1 MARKKRLTAN
11 KIINMVESHHEAT
24 EPLRRRM
31 EEDFQLYR
39 LDPYDAG
46 DGFQSYTS
54 NEPSTFADK
63 VVDYLV
69 GSEMVIRVPNTS
81 ADQEQRKAN
90 NMKEKFMLG
99 ILKSANE
106 RQKMSLKPSIKD
118 VLSWQISIRGWFA
131 GRSLLRKD
139 SNGKTIVDITP
150 WDALHTYW
158 GASDNGLE
166 WACYRIRKSKTDIE
180 QSYNVRLDG
189 SMHPNEDY
197 INMYDYY
204 DKEVNMV
211 VLENGRVIKKAT
223 PHGSP
228 RVPVFISP
236 VGSTPQIQALGEQGV
251 TITDTIADMGESVFK
266 HNRDSYEKHN
276 FMMSVMLELTA
287 RARKQG
293 LKIISRD
300 GTKTLDEDPYK
311 EGTEISLAQGEDI
324 QPLGMLEAARE
335 SGAYMSMISGE
346 MQRGGFPHSI
356 YGDLPFQLPGFAIN
370 TLRQGITGIIQPRL
384 SALEEA
390 FKQALMLICDQYVTG
405 AFASMELSG
414 QDMNRQYF
422 KEEISPEIVEIA
434 GDMDLTLVGQLPQ
447 DDMSKMSMAQIARDG
462 QTPLLPDIY
471 IRDRILG
478 LQDTDEIDAS
488 IKEQQGERLLPEAT
502 LLGMVQAAE
511 RRGRD
516 DLAQIYLGELVFVL
530 QQKLMQRQQTQM
542 QAQQPQQPPQQPNGT
557 RGIDPRVMPNAMTGA
572 PPPVPTPPQ
581 GMVAPNTP
589 RPNARNNR

>member
-11 KIINMVESHHEAT
+11 SIIDKVEAHHEAT

-69 GSEMVIRVPNTS
+69 GSEMVIRVPNTA
-81 ADQEQRKAN
+81 ADQGQREAN
-90 NMKEKFMLG
+90 NMKERFMIG
-99 ILKSANE
+99 VMKSADE
-106 RQKMSLKPSIKD
+106 RQKMALRPSIKD
-118 VLSWQISIRGWFA
+118 VLSWQISVRGWFA

-139 SNGKTIVDITP
+139 VNGKTIVDITP

-158 GASDNGLE
+158 GTSDNGLE

-236 VGSTPQIQALGEQGV
+236 VGSTPQIQALNEQGV
-251 TITDTIADMGESVFK
+251 TISDTIADMGESVFK

-300 GTKTLDEDPYK
+300 GSKTLDEDPYK
-311 EGTEISLAQGEDI
+311 EGTEISLASGEDI
-324 QPLGMLEAARE
+324 QPLGMLEASKE
-335 SGAYMSMISGE
+335 TGAYLALVSGE
-346 MQRGGFPHSI
+346 MQRGGFPHSF
-356 YGDLPFQLPGFAIN
+356 YGALPFELSGFAIN
-370 TLRQGITGIIQPRL
+370 TLRQGITGVIQPRL

-405 AFASMELSG
+405 AFASMELTG
-414 QDMNRQYF
+414 QDMNRDYF
-422 KEEISPEIVEIA
+422 KEEISPEVVEIA
-434 GDMDLTLVGQLPQ
+434 GDMELKFVGQLPQ

-462 QTPLLPDIY
+462 QTPLLSDIY

-502 LLGMVQAAE
+502 LLSMVQAAE

-516 DLAQIYLGELVFVL
+516 DLAQIYVGELVFLL
-530 QQKLMQRQQTQM
+530 QQKLMQRQQAQQ
-542 QAQQPQQPPQQPNGT
+542 QAMQPQQPPQQNGA
-557 RGIDPRVMPNAMTGA
+557 RGIDPRSMPNAMRGT
-572 PPPVPTPPQ
+572 PPPAPTPPQ

>member
-11 KIINMVESHHEAT
+11 SIIDKVEAHHEAT

-69 GSEMVIRVPNTS
+69 GSEMVIRVPNTA
-81 ADQEQRKAN
+81 ADQGQREAN
-90 NMKEKFMLG
+90 NMKERFMIG
-99 ILKSANE
+99 VMKSADE
-106 RQKMSLKPSIKD
+106 RQKMALRPSIKD
-118 VLSWQISIRGWFA
+118 VLSWQISVRGWFA

-139 SNGKTIVDITP
+139 VNGKTIVDITP

-158 GASDNGLE
+158 GTSDNGLE

-236 VGSTPQIQALGEQGV
+236 VGSTPQIQALNEQGV
-251 TITDTIADMGESVFK
+251 TISDTIADMGESVFK

-300 GTKTLDEDPYK
+300 GSKTLDEDPYK
-311 EGTEISLAQGEDI
+311 EGTEISLASGEDI
-324 QPLGMLEAARE
+324 QPLGMLEASKE
-335 SGAYMSMISGE
+335 TGAYLALVSGE

-356 YGDLPFQLPGFAIN
+356 YGDLPFQLSGFAIN
-370 TLRQGITGIIQPRL
+370 TLRQGITGVIQPRL

-405 AFASMELSG
+405 AFASMELTG
-414 QDMNRQYF
+414 QDMNRDYF
-422 KEEISPEIVEIA
+422 KEEISPEVVEIA
-434 GDMDLTLVGQLPQ
+434 GDMELKFVGQLPQ

-462 QTPLLPDIY
+462 QTPLLSDIY

-516 DLAQIYLGELVFVL
+516 DLAQIYLGELVYVL

-542 QAQQPQQPPQQPNGT
+542 QSMQPQQPQPNGT
-557 RGIDPRVMPNAMTGA
+557 RGVAPRAMPPAGMGA

-581 GMVAPNTP
+581 GMVAPETP

>member
-11 KIINMVESHHEAT
+11 RIIDLVESHHEST
-24 EPLRRRM
+24 ESLRRRM
-31 EEDFQLYR
+31 EDDFRLYR
-39 LDPYDAG
+39 LAPYDAG

-63 VVDYLV
+63 VIDYLV

-99 ILKSANE
+99 VLKSANE
-106 RQKMSLKPSIKD
+106 RQKMSLRPSIKD
-118 VLSWQISIRGWFA
+118 VLSWQIAIRGWFA

-139 SNGKTIVDITP
+139 INGKTIVDITP
-150 WDALHTYW
+150 WDVLHTYW
-158 GASDNGLE
+158 GVSDNGLE

-236 VGSTPQIQALGEQGV
+236 VGSTPQIQSMNEQGA
-251 TITDTIADMGESVFK
+251 TITDTIADTGESVFK
-266 HNRDSYEKHN
+266 HNRESYEKHN

-311 EGTEISLAQGEDI
+311 EGTEISLSQGEDI

-335 SGAYMSMISGE
+335 SGAYMSMVSGE

-356 YGDLPFQLPGFAIN
+356 YGDLPFQLSGFAIN
-370 TLRQGITGIIQPRL
+370 TLRQGITGVIQPRL

-390 FKQALMLICDQYVTG
+390 YKQALMLICDQYVTG
-405 AFASMELSG
+405 AFAPMELSG
-414 QDMNRQYF
+414 RDINRQYF
-422 KEEISPEIVEIA
+422 KEEISPDIVEIA

-516 DLAQIYLGELVFVL
+516 DLAQIYLGELVYVL

-542 QAQQPQQPPQQPNGT
+542 QSMQPQQPQPNGT
-557 RGIDPRVMPNAMTGA
+557 RGVDPRAMPPAGMGA

-581 GMVAPNTP
+581 GMVAPETP

>member
-11 KIINMVESHHEAT
+11 RIIDLVESHHEST
-24 EPLRRRM
+24 ESLRRRM
-31 EEDFQLYR
+31 EDDFRLYR

-63 VVDYLV
+63 VIDYLV

-99 ILKSANE
+99 VLKSANE
-106 RQKMSLKPSIKD
+106 RQKMSLRPSIKD
-118 VLSWQISIRGWFA
+118 VLSWQIAIWGWFA

-139 SNGKTIVDITP
+139 INGKTIVDITP
-150 WDALHTYW
+150 WDVLHTYW
-158 GASDNGLE
+158 GVSDNGLE

-236 VGSTPQIQALGEQGV
+236 VGSTPQIQAMNEQGA
-251 TITDTIADMGESVFK
+251 TITDTIADTGESVFK
-266 HNRDSYEKHN
+266 HNRESYEKHN

-311 EGTEISLAQGEDI
+311 EGTEISLSQGEDI

-335 SGAYMSMISGE
+335 SGAYMSMVSGE

-356 YGDLPFQLPGFAIN
+356 YGDLPFQLSGFAIN
-370 TLRQGITGIIQPRL
+370 TLRQGITGVIQPRL

-390 FKQALMLICDQYVTG
+390 YKQALMLICDQYVTG
-405 AFASMELSG
+405 AFAPMELSG
-414 QDMNRQYF
+414 RDINRQYF
-422 KEEISPEIVEIA
+422 KEEISPDIVEIA

-447 DDMSKMSMAQIARDG
+447 DDMSKMSMAQIARAG

-516 DLAQIYLGELVFVL
+516 DLAQIYLGELVYVL

-542 QAQQPQQPPQQPNGT
+542 QSMQPQQPQPNGT
-557 RGIDPRVMPNAMTGA
+557 RGVDPRAMPPAGMGA

-581 GMVAPNTP
+581 GMVAPETP

>member
-11 KIINMVESHHEAT
+11 SIIDKVEAHHEAT

-69 GSEMVIRVPNTS
+69 GSEMVIRVPNTA
-81 ADQEQRKAN
+81 ADQGQREAN
-90 NMKEKFMLG
+90 NMKERFMIG
-99 ILKSANE
+99 VMKSADE
-106 RQKMSLKPSIKD
+106 RQKMALRPSIKD
-118 VLSWQISIRGWFA
+118 VLSWQISVRGWFA

-139 SNGKTIVDITP
+139 INGKTIVDITP
-150 WDALHTYW
+150 WDVLHTYW
-158 GASDNGLE
+158 GVSDNGLE

-236 VGSTPQIQALGEQGV
+236 VGSTPQIQAMNEQGA
-251 TITDTIADMGESVFK
+251 TITDTIADTGESVFK
-266 HNRDSYEKHN
+266 HNRESYEKHN

-311 EGTEISLAQGEDI
+311 EGTEISLSQGEDI

-335 SGAYMSMISGE
+335 SGAYMSMVSGE

-356 YGDLPFQLPGFAIN
+356 YGDLPFQLSGFAIN
-370 TLRQGITGIIQPRL
+370 TLRQGITGVIQPRL

-390 FKQALMLICDQYVTG
+390 YKQALMLICDQYVTG
-405 AFASMELSG
+405 AFAPMELSG
-414 QDMNRQYF
+414 RDINRQYF
-422 KEEISPEIVEIA
+422 KEEISPDIVEIA

-516 DLAQIYLGELVFVL
+516 DLAQIYLGELVYVL

-542 QAQQPQQPPQQPNGT
+542 QSMQPQQPQPNGT
-557 RGIDPRVMPNAMTGA
+557 RGVDPRAMPPAGMGA

-581 GMVAPNTP
+581 GMVAPETP

>member
-11 KIINMVESHHEAT
+11 RIIDLVESHHEST
-24 EPLRRRM
+24 ESLRRRM
-31 EEDFQLYR
+31 EDDFRLYR

-63 VVDYLV
+63 VIDYLV

-99 ILKSANE
+99 VLKSANE
-106 RQKMSLKPSIKD
+106 RQKMSLRPSIKD
-118 VLSWQISIRGWFA
+118 VLSWQIAIRGWFA

-139 SNGKTIVDITP
+139 INGKTIVDITP
-150 WDALHTYW
+150 WDVLHTYW
-158 GASDNGLE
+158 GVSDNGLE

-189 SMHPNEDY
+189 SMHTNEDY
-197 INMYDYY
+197 INMYYYY

-236 VGSTPQIQALGEQGV
+236 VGSTPQIQAMNEQGA
-251 TITDTIADMGESVFK
+251 TITDTIADTGESVFK
-266 HNRDSYEKHN
+266 HNRESYEKHN

-311 EGTEISLAQGEDI
+311 EGTEISLSQGEDI

-335 SGAYMSMISGE
+335 SGAYMSMVSGE

-356 YGDLPFQLPGFAIN
+356 YGDLPFQLSGFAIN
-370 TLRQGITGIIQPRL
+370 TLRQGITGVIQPRL

-390 FKQALMLICDQYVTG
+390 YKQALMLICDQYVTG
-405 AFASMELSG
+405 AFAPMELSG
-414 QDMNRQYF
+414 RDINRQYF
-422 KEEISPEIVEIA
+422 KEEISPDIVEIA

-447 DDMSKMSMAQIARDG
+447 DDMSKMSVAQIARDG

-516 DLAQIYLGELVFVL
+516 DLAQIYLGELVYVL

-542 QAQQPQQPPQQPNGT
+542 QSMQPQQPQPNGT
-557 RGIDPRVMPNAMTGA
+557 RGVDPRAMPPAGMGA

-581 GMVAPNTP
+581 GMVAPETP